1 MVKYKCGHETD
12 GAIILDSNKLSMAGY
27 LDWADS
33 VGINGTKEMCFD
45 CYCSPKSR
53 KEKSE

>member
-53 KEKSE
+53 KEKSK